1 MFADGDRETAVPAL
15 VSEARGIVLEL
26 GPGIGSQLPR
36 YDTSKITKIY
46 GVEPNVDLHK
56 SLRENI
62 KTSGLIDVY
71 EIIPCG
77 VEDVVEL
84 KKHGIVLGSID
95 TILSVQVLCS
105 VPDPN
110 EMLRRLYA
118 LLRPGGQLIVYEHV
132 KSKDLISSMVQ
143 SKSRLSESVPSIRKI
158 DPEVVDVYNI
168 FWPFFIGNCHLNRTT
183 QHSIMQAGD
192 WRRIELTSPTS
203 EDAWLVFPRIYGRL
217 WKRL

>member
-1 MFADGDRETAVPAL
+1 MLADGDRQTAVPAL
-15 VSEARGIVLEL
+15 VSEACGIVLEL

-84 KKHGIVLGSID
+84 KKHGIVLGNID

-143 SKSRLSESVPSIRKI
+143 SKSRLS
-158 DPEVVDVYNI
+158 
-168 FWPFFIGNCHLNRTT
+168 
-183 QHSIMQAGD
+183 
-192 WRRIELTSPTS
+192 
-203 EDAWLVFPRIYGRL
+203 
-217 WKRL
+217 